1 MKKYLLMAAVALMAA
16 TGANAQSRFEPGTLT
31 IQPRIGG
38 TGSML
43 TNTPDLD
50 IEGFSDKLDATAT
63 GGAFVGADLEYQL
76 TERFSVA
83 AGVNYAMAGSG
94 WEDADVTILGD
105 KVKLRDMKI
114 ETGYVNVPLT
124 VNWYV
129 AKGLALKTG
138 VQAGFLTNAKMK
150 MKMEESIGGGTKKTE
165 YDEDC
170 KDEINK
176 FDVSIPVGLSY
187 EFKIPFVIDARF
199 NIGLTKV
206 NKESDPDFKDSRNLS
221 FVISFG
227 YKFKL

>member
-1 MKKYLLMAAVALMAA
+1 
-16 TGANAQSRFEPGTLT
+16 
-31 IQPRIGG
+31 
-38 TGSML
+38 
-43 TNTPDLD
+43 
-50 IEGFSDKLDATAT
+50 
-63 GGAFVGADLEYQL
+63 
-76 TERFSVA
+76 
-83 AGVNYAMAGSG
+83 
-94 WEDADVTILGD
+94 
-105 KVKLRDMKI
+105 
-114 ETGYVNVPLT
+114 
-124 VNWYV
+124 
-129 AKGLALKTG
+129 
-138 VQAGFLTNAKMK
+138 

-187 EFKIPFVIDARF
+187 EFKMPFVIDARF